1 MKMNVTIARRY
12 GSGGHDIG
20 KLVADWLGIDFYD
33 KEILAVAAKESG
45 IDIAHFEAA
54 DEKPANSFLYSIAM
68 SGQIYANAGDF
79 LTNDKL
85 FAFQSNA
92 ILKTA
97 KENPGLFVGRCA
109 DYILRDLPNVVKIF
123 IHADDETRIKRISE
137 IKNVGEAEAKNLI
150 KKADKK
156 RISYYNFYAD
166 GKWGDQSL
174 YDLSINSSR
183 LGIEG
188 TAEAICDFVRR
199 MENK

>member
-45 IDIAHFEAA
+45 IDVAHFEAA

-97 KENPGLFVGRCA
+97 KEKPGLFVGRCA

-123 IHADDETRIKRISE
+123 IHADDETRIKRIME
-137 IKNVGEAEAKNLI
+137 IKNVNEAEAKTLI

-156 RISYYNFYAD
+156 RASYYNFYAD
-166 GKWGDQSL
+166 GKWGDPSL
-174 YDLSINSSR
+174 YDMTINSSK
-183 LGIEG
+183 LGIER
-188 TAEAICDFVRR
+188 TAEAICDVIRL

>member
-1 MKMNVTIARRY
+1 MKMNITIARQY

-20 KLVADWLGIDFYD
+20 RLVAQWLGIDFYD
-33 KEILAVAAKESG
+33 KEILAIAAKESG
-45 IDIAHFEAA
+45 IDVAHFEAA
-54 DEKPANSFLYSIAM
+54 DEKPTNSFLYSIAM

-97 KENPGLFVGRCA
+97 RENAGVFVGRCA
-109 DYILRDLPNVVKIF
+109 DYILRDLPNVVKVF
-123 IHADDETRIKRISE
+123 IHSDDESRIKRITE
-137 IKNVGEAEAKNLI
+137 IKNVGEAEAKSII

-156 RISYYNFYAD
+156 RMSYYNFYAD

-174 YDLSINSSR
+174 YDLSINPAK

-188 TAEAICDFVRR
+188 TAEAICDFVKRV
-199 MENK
+199 ENV

>member
-45 IDIAHFEAA
+45 IDVAHFEAA

-97 KENPGLFVGRCA
+97 KEKPGLFVGRCA

-123 IHADDETRIKRISE
+123 IHADDETRIKRIME
-137 IKNVGEAEAKNLI
+137 IKNANEAEAKTLI

-156 RISYYNFYAD
+156 RASYYNFYAD
-166 GKWGDQSL
+166 GKWGDPSL
-174 YDLSINSSR
+174 YDLMINSSR

-188 TAEAICDFVRR
+188 TAEAICNVVRL

>member
-45 IDIAHFEAA
+45 IDVAHFEAA

-97 KENPGLFVGRCA
+97 KEKPGLFVGRCA

-123 IHADDETRIKRISE
+123 IHADDETRIKRIME
-137 IKNVGEAEAKNLI
+137 IKNANEAEAKTLI

-156 RISYYNFYAD
+156 RASYYNFYAD
-166 GKWGDQSL
+166 GKWGDPSL
-174 YDLSINSSR
+174 YDLTINSSR

-188 TAEAICDFVRR
+188 TAEAICDVVRL